1 MKRIRIWI
9 NLALV
14 LLVAFALRRWGLAA
28 ESPGLEEI
36 MGLSLAHG
44 GLRAHLHSQFP
55 DFAPPAYL
63 IFLSLMT
70 SIGGK
75 LWAARFL
82 SLLAGVAAPALLYL
96 MGRRRLPS
104 HAAGIAALMLAV
116 NALHIF
122 FSQEAQPTALFNLMT
137 VAGLILLIRSAEN
150 NKLRDWLLY
159 NAVAV
164 AMVQTHRNGI
174 FVVAAFALVHFI
186 KPFLPPEPHV
196 VGSVRPGRAVAR
208 AAINYGIILA
218 ISLPW
223 LVISMPVDPPYLVTS
238 VTALDFL
245 AVFNRNF
252 WFGVSTLIPFHLVF
266 LAGAFYVLLLPP
278 IIRAVRSM
286 EFRIIAP
293 LIAFIAALLLMF
305 GVNHIPSERPISA
318 AEAASITTPLFAVS
332 VGILLALCNLY
343 VRLSLVALALA
354 LALTGTVRQRQNE
367 DKVPWNKLAVEVRR
381 VADPKDLI
389 VFWPDFTT
397 TLGHYFLN
405 EDYQIASAGE
415 LFEKWAGQPENP
427 NVFFVLTQ
435 YPMEGYHA
443 NTFPGALSQYAR
455 TQKVWGDRMN
465 QILQANTLDM
475 ATLRQWYQEPK
486 SLNIIDAHTSA
497 TQFIF
502 TPADAA
508 FKDEKQFHYKRPDL
522 NYDYEDGRRAVWTAK
537 KDVELILP
545 VTLAPGSYVLKVH
558 CAPDYYQA
566 STGVEHDREVTVE
579 IRTGEERRT
588 ATITAETTLQR
599 SFTTETEMK
608 TLKVHI
614 TASPMLKLGRPENA
628 QLGLKIYSISIDSL
642 EGDNAF

>member
-1 MKRIRIWI
+1 
-9 NLALV
+9 
-14 LLVAFALRRWGLAA
+14 
-28 ESPGLEEI
+28 

-44 GLRAHLHSQFP
+44 GLRAHLHAQFP

-63 IFLSLMT
+63 IILSLIQA
-70 SIGGK
+70 IGGK

-104 HAAGIAALMLAV
+104 HAAGIAALLLAV

-137 VAGLILLIRSAEN
+137 VAGLIFLIRSAET
-150 NKLRDWLLY
+150 NKLSDWLLFD
-159 NAVAV
+159 AVAV

-196 VGSVRPGRAVAR
+196 VGSVRPGRQVAK
-208 AAINYGIILA
+208 AGLHYGLILA
-218 ISLPW
+218 LSLPW
-223 LVISMPVDPPYLVTS
+223 LVISMPVDPPYFVSAVTPM
-238 VTALDFL
+238 DFL
-245 AVFNRNF
+245 AIFSRNF
-252 WFGVSTLIPFHLVF
+252 WFGVTSVIPFHLVF
-266 LAGAFYVLLLPP
+266 LAGAFYLLLLPP
-278 IIRAVRSM
+278 IIRAGRSM
-286 EFRIIAP
+286 EFRVIAP
-293 LIAFIAALLLMF
+293 LIAFVAALLLMF
-305 GVNHIPSERPISA
+305 GANHMPSERPISA

-332 VGILLALCNLY
+332 VGILLALCNLV
-343 VRLSLVALALA
+343 VRLSLVALALS
-354 LALTGTVRQRQNE
+354 LAITGTLRQRHNE
-367 DKVPWNKLAVEVRR
+367 DKVPWNRLAVEIRR
-381 VADPKDLI
+381 VAGPKDLV

-397 TLGHYFLN
+397 SVGHYFLN

-415 LFEKWAGQPENP
+415 LFEKWAGQPDNP

-435 YPMEGYHA
+435 YPMDGYHA
-443 NTFPGALSQYAR
+443 NTFPGALNQYAR
-455 TQKVWGDRMN
+455 TQTVWGDKMN
-465 QILQANTLDM
+465 QLLQANNLDM
-475 ATLRQWYQEPK
+475 ATLRQWYKEPK

-522 NYDYEDGRRAVWTAK
+522 NYDYKDGRRAVWTAK
-537 KDVELILP
+537 KDVELRLP
-545 VTLAPGSYVLKVH
+545 VTLAPGAYVLKVH

-566 STGVEHDREVTVE
+566 STGVDHEREVTVE

-588 ATITAETTLQR
+588 ATISAETTLQR
-599 SFTTETEMK
+599 SFTTESELK
-608 TLKVHI
+608 TLPVHI
-614 TASPMLKLGRPENA
+614 TVSPMLKLGRPENA

-642 EGDNAF
+642 AGDNAF